1 MKQLKNILRGLALLS
16 LFIFSSCTDL
26 DEKPYTFID
35 PDSFYK
41 NEEQLN
47 AGLTNVY
54 NQFRS
59 MMSDYTYTMR
69 IEECTDFGQP
79 CQTKENGHYINC
91 WYDINNASSSTFS
104 KLWKA
109 AYVTI
114 NSTNTVLARGEKVDI
129 SNEKK
134 SRIYAQARFLRAY
147 TYFVLVRLFGGV
159 PIPETFTNSLEG
171 LEIPRKSID
180 EVYNLS
186 LIHI

>member
-1 MKQLKNILRGLALLS
+1 MILIVLQ
-16 LFIFSSCTDL
+16 
-26 DEKPYTFID
+26 
-35 PDSFYK
+35 

-129 SNEKK
+129 SDEKN
-134 SRIYAQARFLRAY
+134 
-147 TYFVLVRLFGGV
+147 LVFMRKLVSFA
-159 PIPETFTNSLEG
+159 PI
-171 LEIPRKSID
+171 
-180 EVYNLS
+180 
-186 LIHI
+186 LILC